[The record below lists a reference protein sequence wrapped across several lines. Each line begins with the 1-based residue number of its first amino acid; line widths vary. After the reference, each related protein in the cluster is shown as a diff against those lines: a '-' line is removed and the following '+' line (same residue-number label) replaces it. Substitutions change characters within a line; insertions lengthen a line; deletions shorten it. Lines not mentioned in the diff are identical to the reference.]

1 MKLNTNKKKEGNIE
15 CAHMFVHK
23 EPTKS
28 PYDLLQTTN
37 PAKSRTQNG
46 NGIVFHPK
54 WQSEKKL
61 QQQQHTKIVC
71 TISLLSIMYSK
82 MSFRVI
88 LC

>member
-1 MKLNTNKKKEGNIE
+1 MEKNQENIE

-37 PAKSRTQNG
+37 PAKNCAQNS

-54 WQSEKKL
+54 WQKNNIHRRKNKTAHKNSVQK
-61 QQQQHTKIVC
+61 
-71 TISLLSIMYSK
+71 ISLLSIMHSK

-88 LC
+88 LW

>member
-1 MKLNTNKKKEGNIE
+1 MQENIE

-23 EPTKS
+23 EQTKS

-37 PAKSRTQNG
+37 PAKSRAQNG

-54 WQSEKKL
+54 WQKKNT
-61 QQQQHTKIVC
+61 HRRKNKTAHENSVH
-71 TISLLSIMYSK
+71 TISLLSIMHSK